1 MIITAVVFCFIAVV
15 GVALSFEHLALVVVV
30 CGRYHTRRR
39 LRMASSGNYLYE
51 HVLDTK
57 NDEGKS

>member
-30 CGRYHTRRR
+30 CGRYSAQVTDGFEWE
-39 LRMASSGNYLYE
+39 LPL
-51 HVLDTK
+51 
-57 NDEGKS
+57 